1 MKKGSSVKKTYDLIV
16 VGAGP
21 AGLTAAVTAAQD
33 GLEVALIERKTKI
46 TAIKRSCCSALIN
59 EPGTHGEFV
68 TLEKNKIK
76 FHRTDFSVP
85 YDGPSIP
92 LQQCIKFS
100 PNGNKLVVARDENPV
115 AIALNKESLLEGLLN
130 NALDLGVTVLSGTQ
144 ALKAENCDNSVRIT
158 VQQSQDPFEIVA
170 KTAIVADGVNSRLV
184 NTLGL
189 NKDRKK
195 FGVMQAITYYLKGVE
210 CPYPPAWMV
219 FVGKGHVP
227 SGMGQLYLVPKP
239 QKDGSTVHEL
249 TYGQPA
255 VGETSLLNDL
265 KWFMEQGTFAPWF
278 KKAKIIK
285 SLSAVLTFFTPIP
298 EPRAGRI
305 LIVGDAASYIE
316 VYNQGGIMYGY
327 EAACAVAAF
336 LKTGS
341 GLENYLEFWKK
352 TYGYNQPGSIE
363 TATQAFG
370 LHVLE
375 DDELDYIFGLT
386 ENEVHKG
393 YVNEHSSKETTMG
406 AIMSHIDQIKNDRPE
421 LAAKIEKFDQVS
433 TEEFL
438 QVDKNKK

>member
-1 MKKGSSVKKTYDLIV
+1 VKKAYDLIV

-21 AGLTAAVTAAQD
+21 AGLSSAVTAAQE
-33 GLEVALIERKTKI
+33 GLEVALVERKTKI

-59 EPGTHGEFV
+59 EPGTHAEFV
-68 TLEKNKIK
+68 TLENNKIK

-115 AIALNKESLLEGLLN
+115 AVALNKTCLLGGLLRK
-130 NALDLGVTVLSGTQ
+130 ARELGVTVLNGTQ
-144 ALKAENCDNSVRIT
+144 ALKAENSEDSVIIT
-158 VQQSQDPFEIVA
+158 VRQSRGTFKMNA

-184 NTLGL
+184 DSLGL
-189 NKDRKK
+189 NTGRKK
-195 FGVMQAITYYLKGVE
+195 FGVMQAVSYYLKDVA
-210 CPYPPAWMV
+210 CPHPPAWMV

-227 SGMGQLYLVPKP
+227 SGMGQLYLLPKP
-239 QKDGSTVHEL
+239 QIDGSSIYEL
-249 TYGQPA
+249 TCGQPA
-255 VGETSLLNDL
+255 VGETSLRDDL
-265 KWFMEQGTFAPWF
+265 KWFLEQGTFAPWF
-278 KKAKIIK
+278 KNIKIVK
-285 SLSAVLTFFTPIP
+285 RLSALLTFFTPIP

-316 VYNQGGIMYGY
+316 VYNQGGIMYGH
-327 EAACAVAAF
+327 EAARAVAAF

-341 GLENYLEFWKK
+341 GFENYLQFWKK
-352 TYGYNQPGSIE
+352 TYAYNQPGSIE
-363 TATQAFG
+363 AATQAFG
-370 LHVLE
+370 LHVLA

-386 ENEVHKG
+386 ENEVYKG

-406 AIMSHIDQIKNDRPE
+406 AIMSHIDQIRKDRPE
-421 LAAKIEKFDQVS
+421 LAVKIEKFDRVS

-438 QVDKNKK
+438 QVDKNN

>member
-1 MKKGSSVKKTYDLIV
+1 MEEVFDLV
-16 VGAGP
+16 VIGAGP
-21 AGLTAAVTAAQD
+21 AGLTAAVTAAQQ
-33 GLEVALIERKTKI
+33 GLNVALVERKTEI

-68 TLEKNKIK
+68 TLENKKII
-76 FHRTDFSVP
+76 FHCTDFSVP

-100 PNGNKLVVARDENPV
+100 PNGNKMVVGRDENPV
-115 AIALNKESLLEGLLN
+115 AIALNKESLLEGLLK
-130 NALDLGVTVLSGTQ
+130 NALKLDVTILSGTQ
-144 ALKAENCDNSVRIT
+144 ALKAENFDDRVKIT
-158 VQQSQDPFEIVA
+158 VQQRQGPFEILA
-170 KTAIVADGVNSRLV
+170 KTAIVADGVNSCLV

-195 FGVMQAITYYLKGVE
+195 FGVMQAISYYLKGVE
-210 CPYPPAWMV
+210 CPYPTAWMV

-239 QKDGSTVHEL
+239 QKDGSNVYEL
-249 TYGQPA
+249 TCGQPA
-255 VGETSLLNDL
+255 VGETSLPNDL
-265 KWFMEQGTFAPWF
+265 KWFMEQSTFAPWF
-278 KKAKIIK
+278 KNAKTIK
-285 SLSAVLTFFTPIP
+285 RLSAVLTFFTPIP
-298 EPRAGRI
+298 EPKAGRI

-327 EAACAVAAF
+327 EAARAVAAF

-363 TATQAFG
+363 AATQAFG

-386 ENEVHKG
+386 ENEIHKG

-406 AIMSHIDQIKNDRPE
+406 AIMSHIDQITKDRPD
-421 LAAKIEKFDQVS
+421 LAAKIKKFDQVS